1 MVRVFHCDDSHAY
14 RRLIRAVLLPEE
26 GIELV
31 GEADGYATLMGGL
44 AEARPDVLLL
54 DMVRGVTDSDVA
66 AALREVAP
74 GMPVIILSGHPPD
87 AVDPGIRELAAAY
100 VMKSTSFD
108 DLAATIREA
117 GMRTNV
123 E

>member
-14 RRLIRAVLLPEE
+14 RRLIRAVLVLED

-31 GEADGYATLMGGL
+31 GEADGRERLMTGI
-44 AEARPDVLLL
+44 AETQPDVLLL

-66 AALREVAP
+66 DALRQAAP
-74 GMPVIILSGHPPD
+74 GMAVVILSGHHPE
-87 AVDPGIRELAAAY
+87 AVNPGIRELAAAY

-108 DLAATIREA
+108 DLAETIR
-117 GMRTNV
+117 GVGVRTNV

>member
-14 RRLIRAVLLPEE
+14 RRLIRAVLE
-26 GIELV
+26 GEDDIELV
-31 GEADGYATLMGGL
+31 GEAAGREGL
-44 AEARPDVLLL
+44 LEVLADLQPDVLLL

-66 AALREVAP
+66 ALLQEAAP
-74 GMPVIILSGHPPD
+74 EMAVIILSGHHPD
-87 AVDPGIRELAAAY
+87 AVDPGIRELAAAH

-108 DLAATIREA
+108 TLAEAIRSA
-117 GMRTNV
+117 GVRTNV

>member
-14 RRLIRAVLLPEE
+14 RRLIRAVLQLEE

-31 GEADGYATLMGGL
+31 GEAADRDTLMAGL
-44 AEARPDVLLL
+44 AETQPDVLLL

-66 AALREVAP
+66 QTLREAVP
-74 GMPVIILSGHPPD
+74 GLALIILSGHHPE
-87 AVDPGIRELAAAY
+87 AVDPGVRELAAAY

-108 DLAATIREA
+108 ALAQTIREV
-117 GMRTNV
+117 GVRTNV